1 MRRGFRTV
9 PALLA
14 ATALA
19 AALAGCRGKAAPD
32 AKPPYHVDGDVV
44 VFDDASAESSTVRVA
59 PLSRASDDHV
69 DVTGRLVWDEDATGR
84 VFTPVSG
91 RVVRISRDFGE
102 SVSRGTLLAEM
113 SSPDFG
119 QAQSDA
125 ARSDADLRAA
135 ERTFERVAQVYER
148 GGASRKDRDQAES
161 DLERARAEAARTR
174 QRLQLWGGSAPG
186 RVDQTFPLRSPVD
199 GVVVERNINPG
210 QEVRSDSTT
219 PLFVVSD
226 SRRLWV
232 LLDVTERDVADIV
245 PGAPLRLRTAAYDG
259 RVFDGVLDTVGA
271 GLDPAT
277 RTVRARGRV
286 RNPDRLLRAEMYVK
300 VELVK
305 KDTARRLLAPA
316 RAVMQ
321 DGEERFVFVEE
332 AKGRYRR
339 TPVKVGPE
347 REGVVPVLSGLPDGT
362 RIAVEGELLLESAWA
377 ESKGR

>member
-1 MRRGFRTV
+1 M
-9 PALLA
+9 
-14 ATALA
+14 
-19 AALAGCRGKAAPD
+19 
-32 AKPPYHVDGDVV
+32 
-44 VFDDASAESSTVRVA
+44 
-59 PLSRASDDHV
+59 
-69 DVTGRLVWDEDATGR
+69 WDEDATGR

-91 RVVRISRDFGE
+91 HVVRISRDFGQ

-148 GGASRKDRDQAES
+148 GGASRKDRDQAEA

-174 QRLQLWGGSAPG
+174 ERLQLWGGSAPG

-210 QEVRSDSTT
+210 QEICGDSTT

-232 LLDVTERDVADIV
+232 LHDVTERDVADIV

-259 RVFDGVLDTVGA
+259 RVFDGVLDTIGA

-286 RNPDRLLRAEMYVK
+286 RNQ
-300 VELVK
+300 

-347 REGVVPVLSGLPDGT
+347 REGVVPVLSDLPDST
-362 RIAVEGELLLESAWA
+362 RIAVEGELLLESVWA